1 MHSVDRI
8 IDADENRAREAL
20 RVIEDAARFVLDD
33 RELCALCKKMRHDL
47 AEAVDALPGG
57 RMRAL
62 AHRDT
67 PNDVGTDVTT
77 EGEQTRATLR
87 AVVVAAGKRLEE
99 SLRSLEECV
108 KTLDP
113 KVALRIES
121 LRYRSYDLERRMTL
135 AMGAARE
142 GFTGW
147 RLSVILST
155 ALCTHHPWQDVAR
168 LAIQGGADCVQIR
181 EKNVNDR
188 EMLARIRALVDIA
201 ASEAQVVVN
210 DRPDLALLA
219 GAHAAHLGQQDIT
232 VPEARRLAGSDL
244 ILGVSTAT
252 LDDARAA
259 LRDGADVC
267 GVGPMF
273 FSTTKQMPR
282 LSGPEYLNAYLEH
295 KPALPP
301 CLAIGGVTP
310 ESLPSLVQAAGG
322 KPFGVAVSAY
332 ICSSPDPAQ
341 AAARLLDMLP
351 AES

>member
-20 RVIEDAARFVLDD
+20 RVIEDTARFVLDD
-33 RELCALCKKMRHDL
+33 RELCSLCKTMRHDL
-47 AEAVDALPGG
+47 ADAVDALPGG

-67 PNDVGTDVTT
+67 PHDVGTDVTT
-77 EGEQTRATLR
+77 PGEQTRASLR
-87 AVVVAAGKRLEE
+87 TVVVAAGKRLEE

-108 KTLDP
+108 KTVDP

-147 RLSVILST
+147 RLSVILSA
-155 ALCTHHPWQDVAR
+155 ALCTHHPWQEVAR
-168 LAIQGGADCVQIR
+168 RAIEAGADCVQLR

-188 EMLARIRALVDIA
+188 EMLARIRALVEIA
-201 ASEAQVVVN
+201 GVEAHVVVN

-219 GAHAAHLGQQDIT
+219 GAHAAHLGQQDIS
-232 VPEARRLAGSDL
+232 VAEARRIVGGDI

-252 LDDARAA
+252 LDDAREA
-259 LRDGADVC
+259 LRAGADIC

-273 FSTTKQMPR
+273 FTATKQMPR
-282 LSGPEYLNAYLEH
+282 LSGPEYLRAYLEH

-310 ESLPSLVQAAGG
+310 ETMPSLLESAGG
-322 KPFGVAVSAY
+322 RPFGVAVSAY

-341 AAARLLDMLP
+341 ATATLLGMLP
-351 AES
+351 PEA